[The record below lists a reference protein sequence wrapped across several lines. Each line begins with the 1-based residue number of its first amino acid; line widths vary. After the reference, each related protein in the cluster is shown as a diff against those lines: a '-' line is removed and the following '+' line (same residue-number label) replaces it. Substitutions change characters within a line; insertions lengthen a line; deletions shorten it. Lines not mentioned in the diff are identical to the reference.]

1 MNSIELN
8 SSGGVCRIYTGES
21 LTNASRY
28 LKGRKT
34 IIIADENVIRHH
46 AAHFPDAPVISVAEG
61 EDSKKISNATRIYE
75 ELLNA
80 NVDRSWFILGI
91 GGGVTTDLAGFIAST
106 YMRGLPFGFISTT
119 LLGQVDASIG
129 GKNGV
134 NLEGYKNIVGVIRQP
149 EFVICDIE
157 LLKTLNKREF
167 VNGWAEVI
175 KCAAILERDFFTYL
189 EKNIEKGLSLD
200 ETVLN
205 EIVYQAAGSKVRIVE
220 GDEFESGNR
229 KLLNFGHTFAH
240 GLEKLY
246 KLPHGEAV
254 SIGMVLASKV
264 SVNLGILNPAEAD
277 QLLRLIS
284 RAGLPVHFD
293 FDPEQLIMAMQKDKK
308 RAGDTISLIL
318 LKGLGHAVI
327 KPFPVDNLSTL
338 LYDLR

>member
-8 SSGGVCRIYTGES
+8 SSGGVCHIYTGES

-167 VNGWAEVI
+167 IYGWAEVI

-205 EIVYQAAGSKVRIVE
+205 EIVYQAAGSKVSIVE

-264 SVNLGILNPAEAD
+264 SVNLGILDPAEAD

>member
-21 LTNASRY
+21 LTNASKY

-34 IIIADENVIRHH
+34 IIIADENVIHH
-46 AAHFPDAPVISVAEG
+46 HVTDFPDVPVISVAEG

-189 EKNIEKGLSLD
+189 EKNIEKGLGLD

-205 EIVYQAAGSKVRIVE
+205 EIVYQAAVSKVRIVE
-220 GDEFESGNR
+220 GDEFENGNR

-264 SVNLGILNPAEAD
+264 SVNLGILDPAEAD

-293 FDPEQLIMAMQKDKK
+293 FDPEQLILAMQKDKK
-308 RAGDTISLIL
+308 RAGDTIQLIL
-318 LKGLGHAVI
+318 LEGLGHAVI